1 MSEISERIEATILLA
16 DYVNSDAAGKLNI
29 IGGGIR
35 FIGVDPDT
43 QATGP
48 FGLLVLLNSPL
59 SGDSPAVEI
68 LLTTATGQVLSLPGL
83 DGKNQPLRISQ
94 NVDFAEPA
102 VPGMAI
108 PKGTVPSTVQIA
120 INFANGLPLKAG
132 YSYQFRVQID
142 HDTVATYSFF
152 TPRPPQGAVIG

>member
-16 DYVNSDAAGKLNI
+16 DYVSVDAAGKLNI

-35 FIGVDPDT
+35 FVGVDPNT
-43 QATGP
+43 GATSAL
-48 FGLLVLLNSPL
+48 GLLVVLNSPL

-68 LLTTATGQVLSLPGL
+68 LLTTATGQVMSLPGP
-83 DGKNQPLRISQ
+83 DGKNQPLRIAQ

-102 VPGMAI
+102 LPGVAV
-108 PKGTVPSTVQIA
+108 PKGSVPSTVQIA
-120 INFANGLPLKAG
+120 LNFANGLPLKAG
-132 YSYQFRVQID
+132 YSYQFRVQVD

-152 TPRPPQGAVIG
+152 TPRAQQGAVIG